1 MHRVVVSATYLSG
14 DIRVDVMYQ
23 LEHIDCGEVAVA
35 QQLLPDGGVLITSI
49 PRVTYGRMR

>member
-1 MHRVVVSATYLSG
+1 VN
-14 DIRVDVMYQ
+14 VMCQ

-49 PRVTYGRMR
+49 PRHARVAYGRMR